1 MKLKVNDFR
10 LGLIKLSFISECG
23 AVTSDEM
30 SFIGNAFDA
39 AMKRHI
45 INEDYFIGDYEDDNE
60 FQQTTATLAIYM
72 TDRIAPYL
80 RRYLDKMNG
89 FTINSFG
96 SYEKTI
102 REKTN
107 EDYNDKSSQTDGANM
122 SEVSPLSAD
131 TNFTINTPFTKNK
144 GISNILE
151 NQEINKNE
159 NETIE
164 NEKENGIESIEILE
178 KLHELNN
185 ELVSYI
191 HSVFS
196 CLIDEYSTIF

>member
-1 MKLKVNDFR
+1 MLN
-10 LGLIKLSFISECG
+10 LIKLSFISECG
-23 AVTSDEM
+23 AVTSDEITFM
-30 SFIGNAFDA
+30 GNAFDS

-89 FTINSFG
+89 FTINNFG
-96 SYEKTI
+96 SYEKTT

-164 NEKENGIESIEILE
+164 NEKENGLESIEILE